1 MALNY
6 SHNMKQI
13 LISGLLFL
21 ASLTA
26 SAQIDQASISVP
38 EPEFEQEAILVTS
51 ATEGIPLEIEHSKLR
66 TTANAGLALLGIAK
80 GSQYYQ
86 IEGPASPVTLDA
98 SAYENDLYII
108 IAWEDNKRS
117 PKRLF
122 QIIPLEIQKKRR
134 IYNTAK
140 LTAFKGTVSADQGYV
155 NFTADKYGEHS
166 YLIKIPAQELSK
178 LRDNNSGEM
187 KKFGKQFIIRL
198 LNASTEKLSDTEDFI
213 TFGIA
218 KPNK

>member
-1 MALNY
+1 M
-6 SHNMKQI
+6 
-13 LISGLLFL
+13 
-21 ASLTA
+21 
-26 SAQIDQASISVP
+26 
-38 EPEFEQEAILVTS
+38 
-51 ATEGIPLEIEHSKLR
+51 R

-134 IYNTAK
+134 IYNAAK

-155 NFTADKYGEHS
+155 NFSAEKYGEHS

-178 LRDNNSGEM
+178 LRDNNNGEF
-187 KKFGKQFIIRL
+187 KKFGKQFVIRL
-198 LNASTEKLSDTEDFI
+198 LNASTEKLSDNEDFI

>member
-1 MALNY
+1 
-6 SHNMKQI
+6 MKKII
-13 LISGLLFL
+13 LPILLLFAAF
-21 ASLTA
+21 ASK
-26 SAQIDQASISVP
+26 AQINPASISVA

-51 ATEGIPLEIEHSKLR
+51 ETEGIPLEIEHSKLR

-134 IYNTAK
+134 IYNAAK

-155 NFTADKYGEHS
+155 NFSAEKYGEHS

-178 LRDNNSGEM
+178 LRDNNNGEF
-187 KKFGKQFIIRL
+187 KKFGKQFVIRL
-198 LNASTEKLSDTEDFI
+198 LNASTEKLSDNEDFI

-218 KPNK
+218 KPNKEPPCNTSA

>member
-1 MALNY
+1 
-6 SHNMKQI
+6 MKKII
-13 LISGLLFL
+13 LPILLLF
-21 ASLTA
+21 AA
-26 SAQIDQASISVP
+26 FAVKAQINPASISVA

-51 ATEGIPLEIEHSKLR
+51 ETEGIPLEIEHSKLR

-134 IYNTAK
+134 IYNAAK

-155 NFTADKYGEHS
+155 NFSAEKYGEHS

-178 LRDNNSGEM
+178 LRDNNNGEF
-187 KKFGKQFIIRL
+187 KKFGKQFVIRL
-198 LNASTEKLSDTEDFI
+198 LNASTEKLSDNEDFI

>member
-1 MALNY
+1 
-6 SHNMKQI
+6 MKQI
-13 LISGLLFL
+13 LFTVLLCL
-21 ASLTA
+21 AFLTA
-26 SAQIDQASISVP
+26 SAQINQASISVP

-51 ATEGIPLEIEHSKLR
+51 ETEGVPLEIEHSKLR

-98 SAYENDLYII
+98 SAYEKDLYII

-134 IYNTAK
+134 IYNAAK

-187 KKFGKQFIIRL
+187 KKYGKQFVIRL

-213 TFGIA
+213 TFRIA

>member
-1 MALNY
+1 
-6 SHNMKQI
+6 MKKII
-13 LISGLLFL
+13 LPILLFFAAF
-21 ASLTA
+21 ASK
-26 SAQIDQASISVP
+26 AQINPASISVA

-51 ATEGIPLEIEHSKLR
+51 ETEGIPLEIEHSKLR

-134 IYNTAK
+134 IYNAAK

-155 NFTADKYGEHS
+155 NFSAEKYGEHS

-178 LRDNNSGEM
+178 LRDNNNGEF
-187 KKFGKQFIIRL
+187 KKFGKQFVIRL
-198 LNASTEKLSDTEDFI
+198 LNASTEKLSDNEDFI

>member
-21 ASLTA
+21 AFLTA

>member
-1 MALNY
+1 
-6 SHNMKQI
+6 MKKII
-13 LISGLLFL
+13 LPILLLF
-21 ASLTA
+21 AA
-26 SAQIDQASISVP
+26 FAAKAQINPASISVA

-51 ATEGIPLEIEHSKLR
+51 ETEGIPLEIEHSKLR

-134 IYNTAK
+134 IYNAAK

-155 NFTADKYGEHS
+155 NFSAEKYGEHS

-178 LRDNNSGEM
+178 LRDNNNGEF
-187 KKFGKQFIIRL
+187 KKFGKQFVIRL
-198 LNASTEKLSDTEDFI
+198 LNASTEKLSDNEDFI

>member
-1 MALNY
+1 
-6 SHNMKQI
+6 MKKSI
-13 LISGLLFL
+13 LPILLLFAAF
-21 ASLTA
+21 ASK
-26 SAQIDQASISVP
+26 AQINPASISVA

-51 ATEGIPLEIEHSKLR
+51 ETEGIPLEIEHSKLR

-134 IYNTAK
+134 IYNAAK

-155 NFTADKYGEHS
+155 NFSAEKYGEHS

-178 LRDNNSGEM
+178 LRDNNNGEF
-187 KKFGKQFIIRL
+187 KKFGKQFVIRL
-198 LNASTEKLSDTEDFI
+198 LNASTEKLSDNEDFI

>member
-1 MALNY
+1 
-6 SHNMKQI
+6 MKKII
-13 LISGLLFL
+13 LPILFL
-21 ASLTA
+21 FAAFASK
-26 SAQIDQASISVP
+26 AQINPASISVA

-51 ATEGIPLEIEHSKLR
+51 ETEGIPLEIEHSKLR

-134 IYNTAK
+134 IYNAAK

-155 NFTADKYGEHS
+155 NFSAEKYGEHS
-166 YLIKIPAQELSK
+166 YLIRIPAQELSK
-178 LRDNNSGEM
+178 LRDNNNGEF
-187 KKFGKQFIIRL
+187 KKFGKQFVIRL
-198 LNASTEKLSDTEDFI
+198 LNASTEKLSDNEDFI

>member
-13 LISGLLFL
+13 LFSGLLFL

-86 IEGPASPVTLDA
+86 IEGPTSPVTLDA

-155 NFTADKYGEHS
+155 NYTADKYGEHS

>member
-13 LISGLLFL
+13 LFSVLLFL
-21 ASLTA
+21 AFLTA

-155 NFTADKYGEHS
+155 NYTADKYGEHS

>member
-1 MALNY
+1 
-6 SHNMKQI
+6 MKKII
-13 LISGLLFL
+13 LPILLLFADF
-21 ASLTA
+21 ASK
-26 SAQIDQASISVP
+26 AQINPASISVA

-51 ATEGIPLEIEHSKLR
+51 ETEGIPLEIEHSKLR

-134 IYNTAK
+134 IYNAAK

-155 NFTADKYGEHS
+155 NFSAEKYGEHS

-178 LRDNNSGEM
+178 LRDNNNGEF
-187 KKFGKQFIIRL
+187 KKFGKQFVIRL
-198 LNASTEKLSDTEDFI
+198 LNASTEKLSDNEDFI

>member
-1 MALNY
+1 
-6 SHNMKQI
+6 MKKII
-13 LISGLLFL
+13 LPILLLFAAF
-21 ASLTA
+21 ASK
-26 SAQIDQASISVP
+26 AQINPASISVA

-51 ATEGIPLEIEHSKLR
+51 ETEGIPLEIEHSKLR

-134 IYNTAK
+134 IYNAAK

-155 NFTADKYGEHS
+155 NFSAEKYGEHS

-178 LRDNNSGEM
+178 LRDNNNGEF
-187 KKFGKQFIIRL
+187 KKFGKQFVIRL
-198 LNASTEKLSDTEDFI
+198 LNASTEKLSDNEDFI

>member
-1 MALNY
+1 
-6 SHNMKQI
+6 MKKII
-13 LISGLLFL
+13 LPILLLFAAF
-21 ASLTA
+21 ASK
-26 SAQIDQASISVP
+26 AQINPASISVA

-51 ATEGIPLEIEHSKLR
+51 ETEGIPLEIEHSKLR

-122 QIIPLEIQKKRR
+122 
-134 IYNTAK
+134 
-140 LTAFKGTVSADQGYV
+140 
-155 NFTADKYGEHS
+155 
-166 YLIKIPAQELSK
+166 
-178 LRDNNSGEM
+178 
-187 KKFGKQFIIRL
+187 
-198 LNASTEKLSDTEDFI
+198 
-213 TFGIA
+213 
-218 KPNK
+218 